1 MKNKIVVILLMCC
14 TAGLC
19 YSGYG
24 LIKAES
30 KYISA
35 EVCYE
40 TLKERRDSVE
50 VKTEKIQSEEDSLTR
65 TMKDINE
72 DYIGWITIANTKI
85 DYPIVHSNPKR
96 NYLNHDF
103 YGDESV
109 YGTLFIRHGQ
119 KLFENRNTVIYG
131 HNMKDGGMFAA
142 LKKYLQKSWF
152 EDHPDVK
159 IQYSGQV
166 INCKVFSVQI
176 VTEDSSYPYIDQF
189 NDADYEK
196 YLIDMVQLSRTVP
209 GELPDPE
216 YPIIT
221 LSTCYGQERLIVMA
235 QYKEEKDGIT
245 DG

>member
-72 DYIGWITIANTKI
+72 DYIGWITIADTKI

-119 KLFENRNTVIYG
+119 KLFENMNTVIYG

-152 EDHPDVK
+152 EEHPDVK

-196 YLIDMVQLSRTVP
+196 YLIDMVQLSDSTWRAPRSRVSNNYVVNVLWP
-209 GELPDPE
+209 GTPN
-216 YPIIT
+216 
-221 LSTCYGQERLIVMA
+221 CYGSVQGG
-235 QYKEEKDGIT
+235 KDGIT

>member
-1 MKNKIVVILLMCC
+1 M
-14 TAGLC
+14 
-19 YSGYG
+19 
-24 LIKAES
+24 
-30 KYISA
+30 
-35 EVCYE
+35 
-40 TLKERRDSVE
+40 
-50 VKTEKIQSEEDSLTR
+50 
-65 TMKDINE
+65 
-72 DYIGWITIANTKI
+72 
-85 DYPIVHSNPKR
+85 
-96 NYLNHDF
+96 
-103 YGDESV
+103 
-109 YGTLFIRHGQ
+109 
-119 KLFENRNTVIYG
+119 YG

-142 LKKYLQKSWF
+142 LKKYLQKSWL